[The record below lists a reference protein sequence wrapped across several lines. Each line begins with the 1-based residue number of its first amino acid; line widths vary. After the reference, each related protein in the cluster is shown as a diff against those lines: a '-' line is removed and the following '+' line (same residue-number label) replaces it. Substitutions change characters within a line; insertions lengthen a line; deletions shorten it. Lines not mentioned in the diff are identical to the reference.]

1 MEAIRSTDSETL
13 LKRLEKL
20 DVELTLMTERLGR
33 NGSRRMEERLLKKIE
48 VYRQI
53 KIELYQRDV
62 IHPDKYA
69 GM

>member
-1 MEAIRSTDSETL
+1 MEAIRSTDSGTL

-20 DVELTLMTERLGR
+20 DAELTLITERLAR
-33 NGSRRMEERLLKKIE
+33 DGSHQLEKHLLRKIE